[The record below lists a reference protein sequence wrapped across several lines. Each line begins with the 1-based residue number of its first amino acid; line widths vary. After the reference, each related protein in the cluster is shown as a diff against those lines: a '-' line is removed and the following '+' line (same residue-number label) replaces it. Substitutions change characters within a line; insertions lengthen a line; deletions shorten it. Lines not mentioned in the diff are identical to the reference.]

1 MTDYFLA
8 IGSTDDTLRTLE
20 GPTFDVATT
29 RFASGGDVN
38 AVAFS
43 PDGKYLA
50 VAHSGAP
57 YLTILDTSDWSVL
70 SDAPAFELP
79 GRVESC
85 AFSPD
90 GKYFV
95 MGYVGGAPHLQVWDT
110 EAWSRVSISLSLSSY
125 VAEVAFSAS
134 GHLAIA
140 HYAAPYL
147 TLLDTA
153 EWNPVSGL
161 PVLPL
166 YGQGVAFSPDGSYLA
181 VAHYGSPFLT
191 VLQSPNWAAV
201 SGLPA
206 LQSTARRCCW
216 SPDGAYLAV
225 VYASSP
231 YLVIVDTADWSAVSG
246 VPALPGAGYECAWSP
261 DSAYLAIAHN
271 GAPYL
276 TILDATDW
284 STLPGVAA
292 GGNYGRAGAW
302 LPDINRPTRH
312 GILYD
317 HDGNPLS
324 LPVQLLRRPAWA
336 RSQVVNPDP
345 VSGAF
350 TVRGFAPGDYH
361 LLIPDTRPGATD
373 DRLLR
378 ITLDE
383 TTGALA
389 PLKVYMP
396 YAGALATINGNATKA
411 IDGSA
416 ADDVIVRAWGSHG
429 HVIDVVPV
437 PSGDWSAE
445 VPPGTYDIT
454 YRSAGCQPVCHGPY
468 TITAPEEQD

>member
-8 IGSTDDTLRTLE
+8 VGSTDDTLRTLE

-29 RFASGGDVN
+29 RFASGGGVN

-43 PDGKYLA
+43 PDGAYLA
-50 VAHSGAP
+50 VGVSAPPWLVIIRTSDWSVTTDIQVPSYVYGVSWSPDGA
-57 YLTILDTSDWSVL
+57 YLAVGYYGGDRLTVFDTSDWSVVPGTP
-70 SDAPAFELP
+70 SLP
-79 GRVESC
+79 DKR
-85 AFSPD
+85 
-90 GKYFV
+90 
-95 MGYVGGAPHLQVWDT
+95 VWDC
-110 EAWSRVSISLSLSSY
+110 A
-125 VAEVAFSAS
+125 
-134 GHLAIA
+134 
-140 HYAAPYL
+140 
-147 TLLDTA
+147 
-153 EWNPVSGL
+153 
-161 PVLPL
+161 
-166 YGQGVAFSPDGSYLA
+166 
-181 VAHYGSPFLT
+181 
-191 VLQSPNWAAV
+191 
-201 SGLPA
+201 
-206 LQSTARRCCW
+206 W

-225 VYASSP
+225 VGDWGEPNFAVIDTTDWSVVPGTPSLPGDGYGCEFSPDGAYLALGLRSAP
-231 YLVIVDTADWSAVSG
+231 YLVVLNAPDWTWVSG
-246 VPALPGAGYECAWSP
+246 VPAAARECWDVSWSP
-261 DSAYLAIAHN
+261 DGAHLAVGHHGSDRLTVIDTSDWSVVPGTPAVSNTGRGVAWSSDGAYLAVAHD

-292 GGNYGRAGAW
+292 GGNYGRAVAW

-324 LPVQLLRRPAWA
+324 LPVQLLRRPAWT
-336 RSQVVNPDP
+336 RSQVVTPDP

-389 PLKVYMP
+389 PLAVHMP

-411 IDGSA
+411 IDGSG

-429 HVIDVVPV
+429 HVIDVVPA

-468 TITAPEEQD
+468 TIAAPEEQG